1 MMNRLFRTIKEN
13 TNLVLLEMSDNED
26 EFENISEDKF
36 VNIDKCIYMNC
47 VYNKKFKK
55 WEPIERVGNK
65 EKLLIKKD
73 IINLESK

>member
-1 MMNRLFRTIKEN
+1 
-13 TNLVLLEMSDNED
+13 MSDNED

-36 VNIDKCIYMNC
+36 VNIDKYIYMNC